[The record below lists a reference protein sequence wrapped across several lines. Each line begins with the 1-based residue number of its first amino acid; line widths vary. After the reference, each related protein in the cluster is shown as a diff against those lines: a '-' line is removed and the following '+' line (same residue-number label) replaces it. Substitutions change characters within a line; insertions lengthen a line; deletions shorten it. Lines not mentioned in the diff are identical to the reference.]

1 MATNSRKISNEAHLT
16 GLVDE
21 LLECILCQ
29 SSLDYRDV
37 VHLSA
42 TCRRM
47 HRITRSNVVW
57 SAKWL
62 QRWPTLRDNSGNIN
76 DNGRNNNDN
85 SKNDDN
91 NDKAVNSD
99 NHHNEKHDNDNIE
112 DKDNDRNDTNAF
124 KEAFLLE
131 RFVELNFLPA
141 QAYFENVNVVL
152 SSIYYHLCTNL
163 LKPSCSYI

>member
-76 DNGRNNNDN
+76 DNGSNINDN
-85 SKNDDN
+85 GKNDDN
-91 NDKAVNSD
+91 KDNDVNSD
-99 NHHNEKHDNDNIE
+99 NHNNEKHDNKDNDNIE
-112 DKDNDRNDTNAF
+112 DKDNDSNYHDTNAF
-124 KEAFLLE
+124 KEAFLME
-131 RFVELNFLPA
+131 RFVKLNFLTV
-141 QAYFENVNVVL
+141 YL
-152 SSIYYHLCTNL
+152 
-163 LKPSCSYI
+163 